1 MNIKLKAILITLAI
15 PLIAVAVVYTI
26 VQYPAILLFAVLA
39 GLLYTVYQG
48 VLNYLKF
55 SEKRKP
61 Q

>member
-1 MNIKLKAILITLAI
+1 
-15 PLIAVAVVYTI
+15 VYTI